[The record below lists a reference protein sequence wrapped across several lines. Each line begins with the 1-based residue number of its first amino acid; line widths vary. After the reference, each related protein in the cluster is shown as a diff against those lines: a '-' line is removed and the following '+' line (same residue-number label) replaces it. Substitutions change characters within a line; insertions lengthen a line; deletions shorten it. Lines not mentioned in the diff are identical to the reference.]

1 MLEQE
6 EPYTVRADPP
16 ISLTYLLQSHK
27 VVSSLL
33 VQLKLLIVAT
43 VCMQVAWRYWN
54 DGYWQWNR

>member
-1 MLEQE
+1 
-6 EPYTVRADPP
+6 VRADPP

-27 VVSSLL
+27 VVGGLL

-43 VCMQVAWRYWN
+43 VCTQVAWRYWN